1 MILTAALPTF
11 PSVNPGRQGAISTTE
26 KIMSQPC
33 ATPGAA
39 EAETIPCR
47 DWIEQQ
53 IIRAYVRLVFAQ
65 DQKNDS
71 RTTTIMRVGTL
82 EVRLTELCQ
91 DYDLPTFPPLWVE
104 LYCCM
109 SESVV
114 AFCNGYEFDEGEIDA
129 AVELVLSAYSRL
141 ACLH

>member
-1 MILTAALPTF
+1 
-11 PSVNPGRQGAISTTE
+11 
-26 KIMSQPC
+26 MSQPC
-33 ATPGAA
+33 AAPGHA
-39 EAETIPCR
+39 EAQTNPCR
-47 DWIEQQ
+47 DWVEQQ

-104 LYCCM
+104 LYCHA

-129 AVELVLSAYSRL
+129 AVELILSAYNRL